1 MELIV
6 NDPYTSHQREY
17 LYFLWACLYLYQFTI
32 HYMLTIIVQFYILGT
47 MSVYTATRAR
57 ILAYTNLSIQEV
69 IQKARDDN
77 QGDET
82 LQKYIV
88 RLKQKLKMP
97 LQD

>member
-1 MELIV
+1 
-6 NDPYTSHQREY
+6 
-17 LYFLWACLYLYQFTI
+17 
-32 HYMLTIIVQFYILGT
+32 MLTIIVQSYILGT

-57 ILAYTNLSIQEV
+57 ILACTNLSIQEV